1 MRISAINQEVNNGVI
16 EVKYVDTQG
25 NTVDVLT
32 KALPVIPFQLHADT
46 LQHGF
51 RNRPLQA
58 KAKKVDR
65 PISFKA
71 KLKKMKAAKVRTLA
85 HSN

>member
-1 MRISAINQEVNNGVI
+1 MET
-16 EVKYVDTQG
+16 EG

-32 KALPVIPFQLHADT
+32 KALPIIPFEHHADT

-51 RNRPLQA
+51 RNRPLEA

-71 KLKKMKAAKVRTLA
+71 KLKKMKAAKVRTSA

>member
-1 MRISAINQEVNNGVI
+1 M
-16 EVKYVDTQG
+16 
-25 NTVDVLT
+25 
-32 KALPVIPFQLHADT
+32 ALPIIPFELHADT

-51 RNRPLQA
+51 RNQPLTA

-71 KLKKMKAAKVRTLA
+71 KLIIVLMCNYNLHCQCQQLYLSNMSIKVIIGTGD
-85 HSN
+85 

>member
-1 MRISAINQEVNNGVI
+1 MRINAINQEVNNGVI
-16 EVKYVDTQG
+16 EVKYVDTQC

-51 RNRPLQA
+51 RNRPLQV

-65 PISFKA
+65 PMKA
-71 KLKKMKAAKVRTLA
+71 KLKKTKAAKVRTLA
-85 HSN
+85 RINAY

>member
-1 MRISAINQEVNNGVI
+1 VI
-16 EVKYVDTQG
+16 KYIDTDS
-25 NTVDVLT
+25 NSVDVLT
-32 KALPVIPFQLHADT
+32 KALPIIPFERHT
-46 LQHGF
+46 HSIQHGF
-51 RNRPLQA
+51 GNSRIHV

-71 KLKKMKAAKVRTLA
+71 KMKKISAARVRHYA